1 MEISELS
8 GVPELKTRL
17 DRHPLYASVRTL
29 DDLRSFM
36 QHHVFSVWDFMSLL
50 KYLQSELAPAA
61 APWMPTG
68 NADATAVQRFINEI
82 VLGEETDEGLPD
94 TQGNATFMSHFDL
107 YIGAMEEIGADT
119 RPVYA
124 FLKAVKKHGI
134 RAALKRADIP
144 EPSRRFMATTFDF
157 LDTGKPHIVAAAFAL
172 GREQVIP
179 GMFRALLADM
189 GISKEKAPLFHY
201 YLERHIHL
209 DDEFHGPLSLR
220 LLGQLCGDSAG
231 KQRAAAKAGCQ
242 AIEARIA
249 LWDGVR
255 AVLPSSSKKR
265 NKK

>member
-1 MEISELS
+1 MEISDFT

-17 DRHPLYASVRTL
+17 DQHPLYASVRTL
-29 DDLRSFM
+29 DDLRCFM
-36 QHHVFSVWDFMSLL
+36 EHHVFPVWDFMSLL
-50 KYLQSELAPAA
+50 KYLQGEIAPAGM
-61 APWMPTG
+61 PWLPTG
-68 NADATAVQRFINEI
+68 NTDTTSVQRFINEI

-94 TQGNATFMSHFDL
+94 AMGNPTFISHFDL
-107 YIGAMEEIGADT
+107 YLGAMEEVGADT
-119 RPVYA
+119 RPVRA
-124 FLKAVKKHGI
+124 FLKMVKKHGI
-134 RAALKRADIP
+134 AEALQHADIP
-144 EPSRRFMATTFDF
+144 APSRRFMASTFGF
-157 LDTGKPHIVAAAFAL
+157 LVTDKTHVVAAAFAL

-220 LLGQLCGDSAG
+220 LLGQLCGDSAN
-231 KQRAAAKAGCQ
+231 KQRTAAKAGRQ
-242 AIEARIA
+242 AIEARIT

-265 NKK
+265 SK